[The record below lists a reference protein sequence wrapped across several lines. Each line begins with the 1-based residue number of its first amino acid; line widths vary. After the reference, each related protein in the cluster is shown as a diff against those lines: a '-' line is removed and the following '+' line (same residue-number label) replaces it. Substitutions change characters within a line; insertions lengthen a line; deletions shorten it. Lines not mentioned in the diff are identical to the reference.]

1 VFKKITENKV
11 VTRVAIFF
19 IMVNLTFFAYE
30 LINYYYTHN

>member
-19 IMVNLTFFAYE
+19 IMVNLTFSTYG